1 MRAMLTGYL
10 RQRRRTLLAFFLF
23 GGIFAAAFALYQL
36 PLRAVAY
43 PFVLCA
49 AAGAVL
55 LALDY
60 RRVLRQHRRLELL
73 RQLPEELADA
83 LPPSDTVKEAD
94 YRSLVTLLAESRR
107 AIRTQEEQRYGDMV
121 DYYTM
126 WAHQIKTPIASMRLT
141 LQNEDSGLA
150 RSLSGDLMR
159 VEQYVEMVLVFLRL
173 DSSTTDYVIRS
184 HSLDDIVRP
193 AVRKFA
199 GEFIRRRLRLD
210 YQSLDRT
217 VVTDAKWL
225 GFVVEQVLSNAL
237 KYTVSGSVTIAM
249 DGDDLCIRDTG
260 MGIAPEDLPRIFDR
274 GFTGLNGRRDTR
286 ASGIGL
292 YLCRR
297 ICRSLGHTIR
307 ASSVPNQGTEIR
319 IGLGQKKTLPERK
332 SPQIANKTRHP
343 VRGVVFFYLNTF
355 PYVKQLKIYIKLTL
369 KNCRILPLARSKPEV
384 YSIKCD
390 FSVNNFTKPMRT
402 PEKVNFFRV

>member
-1 MRAMLTGYL
+1 MLTGYL

-55 LALDY
+55 LTLDY

-83 LPPSDTVKEAD
+83 LPPADTVKEAD

-141 LQNEDSGLA
+141 LQNEDSDLA

-173 DSSTTDYVIRS
+173 D
-184 HSLDDIVRP
+184 
-193 AVRKFA
+193 
-199 GEFIRRRLRLD
+199 
-210 YQSLDRT
+210 YQPLDRT

-319 IGLGQKKTLPERK
+319 IGLGQKKTLPE
-332 SPQIANKTRHP
+332 
-343 VRGVVFFYLNTF
+343 
-355 PYVKQLKIYIKLTL
+355 
-369 KNCRILPLARSKPEV
+369 
-384 YSIKCD
+384 
-390 FSVNNFTKPMRT
+390 
-402 PEKVNFFRV
+402 

>member
-1 MRAMLTGYL
+1 
-10 RQRRRTLLAFFLF
+10 
-23 GGIFAAAFALYQL
+23 
-36 PLRAVAY
+36 
-43 PFVLCA
+43 
-49 AAGAVL
+49 
-55 LALDY
+55 
-60 RRVLRQHRRLELL
+60 
-73 RQLPEELADA
+73 
-83 LPPSDTVKEAD
+83 
-94 YRSLVTLLAESRR
+94 
-107 AIRTQEEQRYGDMV
+107 
-121 DYYTM
+121 
-126 WAHQIKTPIASMRLT
+126 
-141 LQNEDSGLA
+141 
-150 RSLSGDLMR
+150 MR

-237 KYTVSGSVTIAM
+237 KYTASGSVTIAM

-297 ICRSLGHTIR
+297 IAAAAWATPSGPPPCPTR
-307 ASSVPNQGTEIR
+307 
-319 IGLGQKKTLPERK
+319 ERK
-332 SPQIANKTRHP
+332 SASVWARRKRCRSENRPKSQTKHDTP
-343 VRGVVFFYLNTF
+343 SGVSCSS
-355 PYVKQLKIYIKLTL
+355 ILTL
-369 KNCRILPLARSKPEV
+369 
-384 YSIKCD
+384 
-390 FSVNNFTKPMRT
+390 FHM
-402 PEKVNFFRV
+402 

>member
-1 MRAMLTGYL
+1 MLTGYL

-55 LALDY
+55 LTLDY

-83 LPPSDTVKEAD
+83 LPPADTVTEAD

-141 LQNEDSGLA
+141 LQNEDSDLA

-199 GEFIRRRLRLD
+199 GEFIRRRL
-210 YQSLDRT
+210 S
-217 VVTDAKWL
+217 
-225 GFVVEQVLSNAL
+225 
-237 KYTVSGSVTIAM
+237 
-249 DGDDLCIRDTG
+249 
-260 MGIAPEDLPRIFDR
+260 
-274 GFTGLNGRRDTR
+274 
-286 ASGIGL
+286 
-292 YLCRR
+292 
-297 ICRSLGHTIR
+297 
-307 ASSVPNQGTEIR
+307 
-319 IGLGQKKTLPERK
+319 
-332 SPQIANKTRHP
+332 HP
-343 VRGVVFFYLNTF
+343 VIVPVTAGVCSG
-355 PYVKQLKIYIKLTL
+355 
-369 KNCRILPLARSKPEV
+369 CRIMIPPQTFIELQGGHKIINCPNCQRLIYWVEHFNEETNQTADE
-384 YSIKCD
+384 
-390 FSVNNFTKPMRT
+390 MAHHA
-402 PEKVNFFRV
+402 E

>member
-1 MRAMLTGYL
+1 MLTGYL

-83 LPPSDTVKEAD
+83 LPPADTVKEAD

-141 LQNEDSGLA
+141 LQNEDSDLA

-159 VEQYVEMVLVFLRL
+159 VEQYVEMVLVF
-173 DSSTTDYVIRS
+173 
-184 HSLDDIVRP
+184 
-193 AVRKFA
+193 
-199 GEFIRRRLRLD
+199 IRRRLRLD
-210 YQSLDRT
+210 YQPLDRT

-225 GFVVEQVLSNAL
+225 DFVVEQVLSNAL
-237 KYTVSGSVTIAM
+237 KYTASGSVTIAM

-319 IGLGQKKTLPERK
+319 IGLGQKKTLPE
-332 SPQIANKTRHP
+332 
-343 VRGVVFFYLNTF
+343 
-355 PYVKQLKIYIKLTL
+355 
-369 KNCRILPLARSKPEV
+369 
-384 YSIKCD
+384 
-390 FSVNNFTKPMRT
+390 
-402 PEKVNFFRV
+402 

>member
-1 MRAMLTGYL
+1 M
-10 RQRRRTLLAFFLF
+10 
-23 GGIFAAAFALYQL
+23 
-36 PLRAVAY
+36 
-43 PFVLCA
+43 
-49 AAGAVL
+49 
-55 LALDY
+55 
-60 RRVLRQHRRLELL
+60 
-73 RQLPEELADA
+73 
-83 LPPSDTVKEAD
+83 KEAD

-141 LQNEDSGLA
+141 LQNEDSDLA

-210 YQSLDRT
+210 YQPLDRT

-274 GFTGLNGRRDTR
+274 FYRADDSHNRENPGNGL
-286 ASGIGL
+286 GL
-292 YLCRR
+292 S
-297 ICRSLGHTIR
+297 IARSLTQLQHGTFSLTIDGDLFK
-307 ASSVPNQGTEIR
+307 AA
-319 IGLGQKKTLPERK
+319 L
-332 SPQIANKTRHP
+332 
-343 VRGVVFFYLNTF
+343 TF
-355 PYVKQLKIYIKLTL
+355 P
-369 KNCRILPLARSKPEV
+369 RIP
-384 YSIKCD
+384 
-390 FSVNNFTKPMRT
+390 
-402 PEKVNFFRV
+402 

>member
-1 MRAMLTGYL
+1 MLTGYL

-55 LALDY
+55 LTLDY

-83 LPPSDTVKEAD
+83 LPPADTVKEAD

-141 LQNEDSGLA
+141 LQNEDSDLA

-173 DSSTTDYVIRS
+173 D
-184 HSLDDIVRP
+184 
-193 AVRKFA
+193 
-199 GEFIRRRLRLD
+199 
-210 YQSLDRT
+210 YQPLDRT

-237 KYTVSGSVTIAM
+237 KYTAQGSVTIAM

-297 ICRSLGHTIR
+297 ICRSLGHAIR

-319 IGLGQKKTLPERK
+319 IGLGQKKTLPE
-332 SPQIANKTRHP
+332 
-343 VRGVVFFYLNTF
+343 
-355 PYVKQLKIYIKLTL
+355 
-369 KNCRILPLARSKPEV
+369 
-384 YSIKCD
+384 
-390 FSVNNFTKPMRT
+390 
-402 PEKVNFFRV
+402 

>member
-1 MRAMLTGYL
+1 MLTGYL

-55 LALDY
+55 LTLDY

-83 LPPSDTVKEAD
+83 LPPADTVKEAD

-141 LQNEDSGLA
+141 LQNEDSDLA

-173 DSSTTDYVIRS
+173 DSSTTDYVIRA
-184 HSLDDIVRP
+184 HSLDDIVRL

-210 YQSLDRT
+210 YQPLDRT

-274 GFTGLNGRRDTR
+274 GVHGPQRPPGHPGQRHRAVPVPPDLPQPGPHHPGLLRAQPGNGNPHR
-286 ASGIGL
+286 SGPEENVAGVKIAPNRKQNTTPRQGCRVSL
-292 YLCRR
+292 SKNLFDKLCAVFQN
-297 ICRSLGHTIR
+297 LK
-307 ASSVPNQGTEIR
+307 SSEKPV
-319 IGLGQKKTLPERK
+319 
-332 SPQIANKTRHP
+332 IANERHP
-343 VRGVVFFYLNTF
+343 
-355 PYVKQLKIYIKLTL
+355 
-369 KNCRILPLARSKPEV
+369 
-384 YSIKCD
+384 
-390 FSVNNFTKPMRT
+390 
-402 PEKVNFFRV
+402 

>member
-1 MRAMLTGYL
+1 MLTGYL

-55 LALDY
+55 LTLDY

-83 LPPSDTVKEAD
+83 LPPADTVKEAD

-141 LQNEDSGLA
+141 LQNEDSDLA

-210 YQSLDRT
+210 YQPLDRT

-237 KYTVSGSVTIAM
+237 KYTPEGGSITIDAEVPAT
-249 DGDDLCIRDTG
+249 LCIRDTG
-260 MGIAPEDLPRIFDR
+260 IGITAEDLPRIFDR
-274 GFTGLNGRRDTR
+274 GYTGRNGRTYRQ

-297 ICRSLGHTIR
+297 ICRDLGHTIT
-307 ASSVPNQGTEIR
+307 ASSAAGEGTVLR
-319 IGLGQKKTLPERK
+319 LDLSRRTG
-332 SPQIANKTRHP
+332 
-343 VRGVVFFYLNTF
+343 
-355 PYVKQLKIYIKLTL
+355 
-369 KNCRILPLARSKPEV
+369 PLE
-384 YSIKCD
+384 
-390 FSVNNFTKPMRT
+390 
-402 PEKVNFFRV
+402 

>member
-1 MRAMLTGYL
+1 MLTGYL

-73 RQLPEELADA
+73 RQLP
-83 LPPSDTVKEAD
+83 
-94 YRSLVTLLAESRR
+94 AESRR

-141 LQNEDSGLA
+141 LQNEDSDLA

-210 YQSLDRT
+210 YQPLDRT

-225 GFVVEQVLSNAL
+225 DFVVEQVLSNAL
-237 KYTVSGSVTIAM
+237 KYTASGSVTIAM

-319 IGLGQKKTLPERK
+319 IGLGQKKTLPE
-332 SPQIANKTRHP
+332 
-343 VRGVVFFYLNTF
+343 
-355 PYVKQLKIYIKLTL
+355 
-369 KNCRILPLARSKPEV
+369 
-384 YSIKCD
+384 
-390 FSVNNFTKPMRT
+390 
-402 PEKVNFFRV
+402 

>member
-1 MRAMLTGYL
+1 MT
-10 RQRRRTLLAFFLF
+10 
-23 GGIFAAAFALYQL
+23 
-36 PLRAVAY
+36 
-43 PFVLCA
+43 
-49 AAGAVL
+49 
-55 LALDY
+55 
-60 RRVLRQHRRLELL
+60 
-73 RQLPEELADA
+73 
-83 LPPSDTVKEAD
+83 EAD

-141 LQNEDSGLA
+141 LQNEDSDLA

-173 DSSTTDYVIRS
+173 DSSTTDYVIRA

-237 KYTVSGSVTIAM
+237 KYTPEGGSITIDAEAPAT
-249 DGDDLCIRDTG
+249 LCIRDTG
-260 MGIAPEDLPRIFDR
+260 IGITAEDLPRIFDR
-274 GFTGLNGRRDTR
+274 GYTGRNGRTYRQ

-292 YLCRR
+292 YLCRLIVTR
-297 ICRSLGHTIR
+297 LGGDIR
-307 ASSVPNQGTEIR
+307 VCPEYRAGCCIDIV
-319 IGLGQKKTLPERK
+319 LP
-332 SPQIANKTRHP
+332 
-343 VRGVVFFYLNTF
+343 
-355 PYVKQLKIYIKLTL
+355 
-369 KNCRILPLARSKPEV
+369 C
-384 YSIKCD
+384 
-390 FSVNNFTKPMRT
+390 
-402 PEKVNFFRV
+402 

>member
-1 MRAMLTGYL
+1 MLTGYL

-83 LPPSDTVKEAD
+83 LPPADTVKEAD

-107 AIRTQEEQRYGDMV
+107 AIRTQEEQRYSDMV

-159 VEQYVEMVLVFLRL
+159 VEQYVEMVLMF
-173 DSSTTDYVIRS
+173 
-184 HSLDDIVRP
+184 
-193 AVRKFA
+193 
-199 GEFIRRRLRLD
+199 LRLD
-210 YQSLDRT
+210 YQPLDRT

-237 KYTVSGSVTIAM
+237 KYTASGSVTIAM

-319 IGLGQKKTLPERK
+319 IGLGQKKTLPE
-332 SPQIANKTRHP
+332 
-343 VRGVVFFYLNTF
+343 
-355 PYVKQLKIYIKLTL
+355 
-369 KNCRILPLARSKPEV
+369 
-384 YSIKCD
+384 
-390 FSVNNFTKPMRT
+390 
-402 PEKVNFFRV
+402 

>member
-1 MRAMLTGYL
+1 MLTGYL
-10 RQRRRTLLAFFLF
+10 RQRRRTLLAFSLF

-83 LPPSDTVKEAD
+83 LPPADTVTEAD

-159 VEQYVEMVLVFLRL
+159 VEQYV
-173 DSSTTDYVIRS
+173 
-184 HSLDDIVRP
+184 
-193 AVRKFA
+193 
-199 GEFIRRRLRLD
+199 
-210 YQSLDRT
+210 
-217 VVTDAKWL
+217 
-225 GFVVEQVLSNAL
+225 
-237 KYTVSGSVTIAM
+237 
-249 DGDDLCIRDTG
+249 
-260 MGIAPEDLPRIFDR
+260 
-274 GFTGLNGRRDTR
+274 
-286 ASGIGL
+286 
-292 YLCRR
+292 
-297 ICRSLGHTIR
+297 
-307 ASSVPNQGTEIR
+307 
-319 IGLGQKKTLPERK
+319 
-332 SPQIANKTRHP
+332 
-343 VRGVVFFYLNTF
+343 
-355 PYVKQLKIYIKLTL
+355 
-369 KNCRILPLARSKPEV
+369 
-384 YSIKCD
+384 
-390 FSVNNFTKPMRT
+390 
-402 PEKVNFFRV
+402 

>member
-1 MRAMLTGYL
+1 MLTGYL

-55 LALDY
+55 LTLDY

-83 LPPSDTVKEAD
+83 LPPADTVKEAD

-141 LQNEDSGLA
+141 LQNEDSDLA

-173 DSSTTDYVIRS
+173 DSSTTDYVIRA
-184 HSLDDIVRP
+184 HSLDDIVRL

-210 YQSLDRT
+210 YQPLDRT

-237 KYTVSGSVTIAM
+237 KYTPAGGRIRIYGDGETLVIADSGI
-249 DGDDLCIRDTG
+249 GIR
-260 MGIAPEDLPRIFDR
+260 PEDLPRVFEK
-274 GFTGLNGRRDTR
+274 GFTGYNGREDKKST
-286 ASGIGL
+286 GIGL

-297 ICRSLGHTIR
+297 VMDRLNHGISIVSRP
-307 ASSVPNQGTEIR
+307 VQGT
-319 IGLGQKKTLPERK
+319 L
-332 SPQIANKTRHP
+332 
-343 VRGVVFFYLNTF
+343 VRLDLSRGRRVV
-355 PYVKQLKIYIKLTL
+355 
-369 KNCRILPLARSKPEV
+369 E
-384 YSIKCD
+384 
-390 FSVNNFTKPMRT
+390 
-402 PEKVNFFRV
+402 

>member
-1 MRAMLTGYL
+1 MLTGYL

-55 LALDY
+55 LAWPQGETGGED
-60 RRVLRQHRRLELL
+60 RAD
-73 RQLPEELADA
+73 PEASVALTEEQADA
-83 LPPSDTVKEAD
+83 LPPADTVKEAD

-141 LQNEDSGLA
+141 LQNEDSDLA

-210 YQSLDRT
+210 YQPLDRT

-225 GFVVEQVLSNAL
+225 DFVVEQVLSNAL
-237 KYTVSGSVTIAM
+237 KYTASGSVTIAM

-319 IGLGQKKTLPERK
+319 IGLGQKKTLPE
-332 SPQIANKTRHP
+332 
-343 VRGVVFFYLNTF
+343 
-355 PYVKQLKIYIKLTL
+355 
-369 KNCRILPLARSKPEV
+369 
-384 YSIKCD
+384 
-390 FSVNNFTKPMRT
+390 
-402 PEKVNFFRV
+402 

>member
-1 MRAMLTGYL
+1 MLTGYL
-10 RQRRRTLLAFFLF
+10 RQRRRTLLAFSLF

-83 LPPSDTVKEAD
+83 LPPADTVTEAD

-173 DSSTTDYVIRS
+173 DSSTTDYVIRA

-210 YQSLDRT
+210 YQPLDRT

-237 KYTVSGSVTIAM
+237 KYTPEGGSITIDAEEPAT
-249 DGDDLCIRDTG
+249 LCIRDTG
-260 MGIAPEDLPRIFDR
+260 IGIAPEDLPRIFDR
-274 GFTGLNGRRDTR
+274 GYTGRNGRTHRQ

-297 ICRSLGHTIR
+297 ICRDLGHTITA
-307 ASSVPNQGTEIR
+307 ASAVGEGTVIR
-319 IGLGQKKTLPERK
+319 LDLSRRTG
-332 SPQIANKTRHP
+332 
-343 VRGVVFFYLNTF
+343 
-355 PYVKQLKIYIKLTL
+355 
-369 KNCRILPLARSKPEV
+369 PLE
-384 YSIKCD
+384 
-390 FSVNNFTKPMRT
+390 
-402 PEKVNFFRV
+402 

>member
-1 MRAMLTGYL
+1 MLTGYL
-10 RQRRRTLLAFFLF
+10 RQRRRTLLAFSLF

-83 LPPSDTVKEAD
+83 LPPADTVTEAD

-173 DSSTTDYVIRS
+173 D
-184 HSLDDIVRP
+184 
-193 AVRKFA
+193 
-199 GEFIRRRLRLD
+199 
-210 YQSLDRT
+210 YQPLDRT

-237 KYTVSGSVTIAM
+237 KYTASGSVTIAM

-319 IGLGQKKTLPERK
+319 IGLGQKKTLPE
-332 SPQIANKTRHP
+332 
-343 VRGVVFFYLNTF
+343 
-355 PYVKQLKIYIKLTL
+355 
-369 KNCRILPLARSKPEV
+369 
-384 YSIKCD
+384 
-390 FSVNNFTKPMRT
+390 
-402 PEKVNFFRV
+402 

>member
-1 MRAMLTGYL
+1 MLTGYL

-83 LPPSDTVKEAD
+83 LPPADTVKEAD

-159 VEQYVEMVLVFLRL
+159 VEQY
-173 DSSTTDYVIRS
+173 
-184 HSLDDIVRP
+184 
-193 AVRKFA
+193 

-210 YQSLDRT
+210 YQPLDRT

-319 IGLGQKKTLPERK
+319 IGLGQKKTLPE
-332 SPQIANKTRHP
+332 
-343 VRGVVFFYLNTF
+343 
-355 PYVKQLKIYIKLTL
+355 
-369 KNCRILPLARSKPEV
+369 
-384 YSIKCD
+384 
-390 FSVNNFTKPMRT
+390 
-402 PEKVNFFRV
+402 

>member
-1 MRAMLTGYL
+1 MDLITYGYNMAFLLLFSAVLSSCSTTYGLTDRRIYRYFAWLMFAFLLESALSAAVNIWTSSTPDTLFSQGGLLCDILNAADAAVEIYL
-10 RQRRRTLLAFFLF
+10 VGAILCELFPPRRKT
-23 GGIFAAAFALYQL
+23 G
-36 PLRAVAY
+36 AY
-43 PFVLCA
+43 L

-83 LPPSDTVKEAD
+83 LPPADTVTEAD

-173 DSSTTDYVIRS
+173 DSSTTDYVIRA

-210 YQSLDRT
+210 YQPLDRT

-237 KYTVSGSVTIAM
+237 KYTASGSVTIAM

-260 MGIAPEDLPRIFDR
+260 MGIAPEDLPRIFEK
-274 GFTGLNGRRDTR
+274 GYTGYNGRTDKK

-297 ICRSLGHTIR
+297 ILSRLSHTIAIESR
-307 ASSVPNQGTEIR
+307 PGEGTRVRVGLASQAIE
-319 IGLGQKKTLPERK
+319 LQ
-332 SPQIANKTRHP
+332 
-343 VRGVVFFYLNTF
+343 
-355 PYVKQLKIYIKLTL
+355 
-369 KNCRILPLARSKPEV
+369 
-384 YSIKCD
+384 
-390 FSVNNFTKPMRT
+390 
-402 PEKVNFFRV
+402 

>member
-1 MRAMLTGYL
+1 MLTGYL

-55 LALDY
+55 LTLDY

-83 LPPSDTVKEAD
+83 LPPADTVTEAD

-141 LQNEDSGLA
+141 LQNEDSDLA

-210 YQSLDRT
+210 YQPLDRA

-237 KYTVSGSVTIAM
+237 KYTPEGGSITIDAEQPAT
-249 DGDDLCIRDTG
+249 LCIRDTG
-260 MGIAPEDLPRIFDR
+260 IGIAPEDLPRIFDR
-274 GFTGLNGRRDTR
+274 GYTGHNGRTHRQ

-297 ICRSLGHTIR
+297 ICRDLGHTITA
-307 ASSVPNQGTEIR
+307 ASAVGEGTVIR
-319 IGLGQKKTLPERK
+319 LELSRRTG
-332 SPQIANKTRHP
+332 
-343 VRGVVFFYLNTF
+343 
-355 PYVKQLKIYIKLTL
+355 
-369 KNCRILPLARSKPEV
+369 PLE
-384 YSIKCD
+384 
-390 FSVNNFTKPMRT
+390 
-402 PEKVNFFRV
+402 

>member
-55 LALDY
+55 LTLDY

-83 LPPSDTVKEAD
+83 LPPADTVTEAD

-126 WAHQIKTPIASMRLT
+126 WAHQIKTPIASIRPT
-141 LQNEDSGLA
+141 LQNQDSALA

-159 VEQYVEMVLVFLRL
+159 VEQYVEMALGYVRL
-173 DSSTTDYVIRS
+173 DSGTKDLVIAQYP
-184 HSLDDIVRP
+184 LDEIVRKSI
-193 AVRKFA
+193 RKYA
-199 GEFIRRRLRLD
+199 GQFIRRRIRLI
-210 YQSLDRT
+210 YEG
-217 VVTDAKWL
+217 TDQIVLTDEKWL
-225 GFVVEQVLSNAL
+225 SFIIEQLLSNAV
-237 KYTVSGSVTIAM
+237 KYTLKGTVTIIVSEEKK
-249 DGDDLCIRDTG
+249 LTVTDTG
-260 MGIAPEDLPRIFDR
+260 MGIAPEDLPRIFEK
-274 GFTGLNGRRDTR
+274 GYTGYNGRMERKST
-286 ASGIGL
+286 GIGL
-292 YLCRR
+292 YL
-297 ICRSLGHTIR
+297 SQMAAKKLGHQITVESKLGEGSSFTIDL
-307 ASSVPNQGTEIR
+307 VE
-319 IGLGQKKTLPERK
+319 
-332 SPQIANKTRHP
+332 
-343 VRGVVFFYLNTF
+343 Y
-355 PYVKQLKIYIKLTL
+355 
-369 KNCRILPLARSKPEV
+369 PLRSE
-384 YSIKCD
+384 
-390 FSVNNFTKPMRT
+390 
-402 PEKVNFFRV
+402 